1 MNPRQPSDEFI
12 LVHHDAWFHLQQRLG
27 LVPKDGKDGVVRRT
41 LFFCLLAWL
50 PLVVWALFTGRA
62 FDSATG
68 EPLMQHYSVH
78 ARFLLALPALILGE
92 RLARSSLKRVLPRFI
107 QMGILPE
114 EKIPAF
120 HEVIVG
126 IIRLRNSTLPWVAI
140 ACVIFSSAFI
150 PQTGIHLE
158 ELNWAMDRD
167 GLGFGGWWFLLVSRP
182 IYQLFLFAWLWRVVL
197 LFVLFRRIIKLGI
210 HLLPAHPDRLGGIA
224 FIAATPRGFAPLA
237 FAASCITASKW
248 AHDIEWH
255 GAHVNDLKVHG
266 AIFIAV
272 MVTICL
278 SPLTVFLPYLRRAKR
293 KGIAEY
299 GALVARY
306 DRMVEKTWLRG
317 EPVQDRSL
325 LEAPELGPS
334 CDIHSLYDSVK
345 NMRILPVD
353 KTSLLPLVLPLL
365 VPLLAASSIEVPVG
379 ELIGKVFKMVL

>member
-12 LVHHDAWFHLQQRLG
+12 LVHHDAWFHLQERLG

-62 FDSATG
+62 FDSVTG
-68 EPLMQHYSVH
+68 EPLLQHYSVH

-92 RLARSSLKRVLPRFI
+92 RVARSSLKRILPRFI

-114 EKIPAF
+114 ERTPAF
-120 HEVIVG
+120 QEVIVG
-126 IIRLRNSTLPWVAI
+126 LIRLRNSTLPWVAF
-140 ACVIFSSAFI
+140 AAVIFSTAFI
-150 PQTGIHLE
+150 PDTGIHLE
-158 ELNWAMDRD
+158 ELNWAEDRD

-237 FAASCITASKW
+237 FAASCVTASKW
-248 AHDIEWH
+248 AHEIAWH

-266 AIFIAV
+266 AIFIV
-272 MVTICL
+272 VIVILCL
-278 SPLTVFLPYLRRAKR
+278 SPLTVFLPILRKIKR
-293 KGIAEY
+293 RGIAEY
-299 GALVARY
+299 GALVARH
-306 DRMVEKTWLRG
+306 DRAVEQTWLRG
-317 EPVQDRSL
+317 HPVQDRSL

-353 KTSLLPLVLPLL
+353 KSSLLPLLIPLL
-365 VPLLAASSIEVPVG
+365 VPLLAASAIEIPVG
-379 ELIGKVFKMVL
+379 DLIGKVFKMVL